1 MMTTAPAHTSFM
13 ACNPCRRENGDRYAA
28 FLAVALVLQGVMV
41 MLFFVVSSR
50 VKPAQL

>member
-1 MMTTAPAHTSFM
+1 M

-28 FLAVALVLQGVMV
+28 FLAVALVLRGVMV